1 MSEKVDKFN
10 IKIARAEYKYENKTF
25 QCYFCKEMGHKTHT
39 KWFVTCPKLK
49 NKKCNIICPGYLLE
63 AFMCLLA
70 YDVLVLSGL
79 KMDRIIMPEQYNG
92 MAKLF
97 GYDNLKTSK
106 QEEVYYFIKIE
117 I

>member
-49 NKKCNIICPGYLLE
+49 NKKCNICY
-63 AFMCLLA
+63 
-70 YDVLVLSGL
+70 
-79 KMDRIIMPEQYNG
+79 QNG
-92 MAKLF
+92 HA
-97 GYDNLKTSK
+97 SSHC
-106 QEEVYYFIKIE
+106 IKK
-117 I
+117 